1 MSKTDFK
8 KYFNCEPSEAIEE
21 RLLQFPAKCGVLYK
35 DEYSFRGFHCI
46 CDNERIKSGNLCS
59 VVYYFKASWS
69 EVAKVTYHAA
79 CVDNMMGAEV
89 FLNDRQVGWIE
100 KDLNAYYYCPATIFS
115 EGIMA
120 ELFEVMSSIKRAR
133 EKRAVTENTKVI
145 LRAEERT
152 DENTSEEKEDEVV
165 ENLREEIANMF

>member
-89 FLNDRQVGWIE
+89 YLNNRRVGWIE
-100 KDLNAYYYCPATIFS
+100 KDLQAYYYCPATIFS

-120 ELFEVMSSIKRAR
+120 ELFEVMSSIKRTR
-133 EKRAVTENTKVI
+133 EKRTATENTKVI

-152 DENTSEEKEDEVV
+152 DEITSEEKEEVV
-165 ENLREEIANMF
+165 EKLREDIANMF